1 VNESQTLTDPVCGM
15 SVTLAS
21 PHRRVHGGSML
32 CFCSARCLDLFSADP
47 KRFASTALAREAAR
61 VPAEPR
67 RDREPA
73 LPAAEPEAAR
83 PEATGPARAPS
94 VPHPP
99 ILDDWEPTPAET
111 LPTPQ
116 PLKFPVRP
124 THTGNAAPGTARPTA
139 TGWRERL
146 ESILPGREQRFVRR
160 VSRELLDLYRTVSA
174 RNSRLQGRDLYR
186 EIVIARKGADAGTA
200 ETLLDQAE
208 ESYALWPTPR
218 ALTFC
223 DVVHFIAVSEFL
235 ASHDDTPWI
244 HENVRREVDLL
255 IPHNL

>member
-21 PHRRVHGGSML
+21 PYRHVHGGSML

-47 KRFASTALAREAAR
+47 KRFASTTVAREAAR
-61 VPAEPR
+61 VSAEARP
-67 RDREPA
+67 DREPS
-73 LPAAEPEAAR
+73 LPAAEPQATHPEPTR
-83 PEATGPARAPS
+83 PASAPS
-94 VPHPP
+94 VLHPA
-99 ILDDWEPTPAET
+99 ILDDWEPTPET
-111 LPTPQ
+111 LPIPQ
-116 PLKFPVRP
+116 SLKFPVGP
-124 THTGNAAPGTARPTA
+124 THRGNAAPARARPTA

-174 RNSRLQGRDLYR
+174 RNARLQGRDLYR

-244 HENVRREVDLL
+244 HENVRHEVDLL
-255 IPHNL
+255 VPHNL